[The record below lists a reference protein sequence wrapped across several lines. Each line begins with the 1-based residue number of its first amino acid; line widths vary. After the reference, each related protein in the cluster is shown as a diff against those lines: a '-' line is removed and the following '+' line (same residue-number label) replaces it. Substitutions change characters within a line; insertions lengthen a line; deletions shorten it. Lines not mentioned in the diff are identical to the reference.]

1 MFADMPALNSACH
14 YFMIFVFGAFAV
26 MFILCLIRMIIGP
39 NVADR
44 LLASN
49 MIGGPVICTI
59 AVLGILLDETYLLD
73 VGLIYTLISFLAV
86 VIISQIYIG
95 VYREKNQKQELREKK
110 LAEQAAGQA
119 AKESAVVKKS
129 EKREEN

>member
-49 MIGGPVICTI
+49 MIGGPVICKI
-59 AVLGILLDETYLLD
+59 AVLGILLNETYLLD

-86 VIISQIYIG
+86 VVLTKVYTG
-95 VYREKNQKQELREKK
+95 VYMEEKD
-110 LAEQAAGQA
+110 
-119 AKESAVVKKS
+119 KEEHK
-129 EKREEN
+129 EGENAHETH

>member
-110 LAEQAAGQA
+110 LAEQAA
-119 AKESAVVKKS
+119 KESAVVKKS

>member
-1 MFADMPALNSACH
+1 MCSSDL
-14 YFMIFVFGAFAV
+14 
-26 MFILCLIRMIIGP
+26 IGP

-59 AVLGILLDETYLLD
+59 AILGILLNETYLLD

-86 VIISQIYIG
+86 VVLSKIYLG
-95 VYREKNQKQELREKK
+95 VYREHKHEEDKKEK
-110 LAEQAAGQA
+110 EDQ
-119 AKESAVVKKS
+119 
-129 EKREEN
+129 

>member
-1 MFADMPALNSACH
+1 MFADMPALNSVCH

-59 AVLGILLDETYLLD
+59 AVLGILLNETYLLD
-73 VGLIYTLISFLAV
+73 VALIYTLISFLAV

-110 LAEQAAGQA
+110 MEEQA
-119 AKESAVVKKS
+119 AKEAAAVKKS